1 MFYFVESCYWIK
13 SERSHAAFDPAYV
26 WGDSMSD
33 KIEVLLK
40 QEEKETG
47 FQEEEISLAEI
58 LRIIING
65 KWLIGALFFIG
76 VIACFIYFK
85 FLAPEIG
92 NIQTI
97 ISYNYEGIEK
107 GLDPYGKNMDVSM
120 IKSPIVLDQVVHALE
135 LNEIGLSSD
144 DLRKNIDISPIIP
157 GNVTQN
163 IKRLEEN
170 ISSNIDSLQA
180 YIYYPN
186 KYIINFRV
194 GRKLNISTALAQ
206 QILDEV
212 IRQYQQYFYRTY
224 SDMSVLANAIQPLDY
239 EEYDYPEISTVIHN
253 QLDIFTNYVRTK
265 MNQEYGSNFR
275 SVETGMSFGDI
286 MESISIIKKVDLSR
300 LDSIIGAYNLTK
312 NKEKLIKLYEY
323 RIKQAEL
330 SMDQKNEES
339 ALLTDIIQKYQK
351 DQNLVIASAMAAGT
365 DGTGFLNVERT
376 DEYYN
381 TLTQQFVDAGIAA
394 KQSQI
399 MILHYQQEIEKLLN
413 DTVDAASKASA
424 EADVRLYIQDIKA
437 RMEYWIDITNRTVA
451 EYYET
456 NLFNQAITRN
466 SPSEFISILG
476 ESKMTFAIAAAIALM
491 LGVCIVFIRH
501 YLKKQYSA
509 EP

>member
-1 MFYFVESCYWIK
+1 
-13 SERSHAAFDPAYV
+13 
-26 WGDSMSD
+26 MSD

-65 KWLIGALFFIG
+65 KWLIGALFFIC
-76 VIACFIYFK
+76 VLACFIYFK

-107 GLDPYGKNMDVSM
+107 GLDPNGKNMDVSM

-194 GRKLNISTALAQ
+194 SRKLNISTALAQ

-253 QLDIFTNYVRTK
+253 QLDIFTNYLRTK
-265 MNQEYGSNFR
+265 MDQEYGSNFR

-312 NKEKLIKLYEY
+312 NKEKLIKL
-323 RIKQAEL
+323 
-330 SMDQKNEES
+330 
-339 ALLTDIIQKYQK
+339 
-351 DQNLVIASAMAAGT
+351 
-365 DGTGFLNVERT
+365 
-376 DEYYN
+376 
-381 TLTQQFVDAGIAA
+381 
-394 KQSQI
+394 
-399 MILHYQQEIEKLLN
+399 
-413 DTVDAASKASA
+413 
-424 EADVRLYIQDIKA
+424 
-437 RMEYWIDITNRTVA
+437 
-451 EYYET
+451 
-456 NLFNQAITRN
+456 
-466 SPSEFISILG
+466 
-476 ESKMTFAIAAAIALM
+476 
-491 LGVCIVFIRH
+491 
-501 YLKKQYSA
+501 
-509 EP
+509 